1 MVQDEVEEVGKGQ
14 TTQSFVAL
22 QANYL
27 ALLSGKHMWQAIG
40 AVTLPEPLQYSHW
53 LTLTPVQ

>member
-27 ALLSGKHMWQAIG
+27 ALLSGKHMWQAI
-40 AVTLPEPLQYSHW
+40 
-53 LTLTPVQ
+53 